1 MRGVIIGGG
10 IIKDYDYIKSFIN
23 EGDYLICADGGYDH
37 AIRMGLKPYIVIGD
51 MDSAKA
57 TPADVDVIKYPCD
70 KDYTDGELCV
80 RYAREHG
87 MDSLLLVGM
96 TSDRLDH
103 TINNVLMLKDF
114 QDAEIIDE
122 SNHIYVLDKKLRISE
137 KKGATLSIIPLGGNL
152 EGVSTKNLLYSLD
165 NENLYFGES
174 RGNSN
179 IMTDDECEIN
189 VKKGWG
195 IVIIP
200 R

>member
-37 AIRMGLKPYIVIGD
+37 AIRMGLKPHIVIGD

-122 SNHIYVLDKKLRISE
+122 SNHIYVLGKKLRISE
-137 KKGATLSIIPLGGNL
+137 KKGATLSIIPLGGDL
-152 EGVSTKNLLYSLD
+152 EGISTKNLLYSLD